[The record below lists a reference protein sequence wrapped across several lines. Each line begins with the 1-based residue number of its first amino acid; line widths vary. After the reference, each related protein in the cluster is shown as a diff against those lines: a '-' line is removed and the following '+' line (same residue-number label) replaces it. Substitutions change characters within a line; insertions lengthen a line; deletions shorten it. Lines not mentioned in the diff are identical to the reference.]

1 MDDEA
6 SPMRRTL
13 LLSGLLSAAL
23 LALAGCGE
31 DPAAEGAAAGGPPGG
46 MQLPVEAV
54 TVQSQSLSGGL
65 QTVGSLRA
73 DESVIVRPEVGGRIE
88 RIHFEEGGRVAAGQ
102 PLFTLDASVA
112 RAALN
117 EAEANLEN
125 SRRAN
130 ARAAELAGSQL
141 IAKSDY
147 DTTRAAFAVDQ
158 ARVASARAA
167 LSKMTLRAPF
177 SGRIGLREVS
187 VGDFVSVGQD
197 LVPLVRMDP
206 IKVDFSVPEGALS
219 QIASGQPIDVT
230 VDAFPGQT
238 FAGKVVAIAPV
249 IDPGSRSVQLR
260 AEIPNPDG
268 RLRPGQFA
276 KLVLDTSGGVSGLL
290 IPEQALMQEGETRFV
305 YTVVD
310 GKAHKAVVKTGPRVP
325 GKVQVL
331 EGLKA
336 GDVVITAG
344 QGKPMMHEG
353 MAVMVLPAAGGE
365 AGAKPAAAAASTPA
379 AAGASEGDAAAAPA
393 ADAESPETVAE
404 DAQ

>member
-1 MDDEA
+1 
-6 SPMRRTL
+6 MRRTL
-13 LLSGLLSAAL
+13 LLPGLLPGL
-23 LALAGCGE
+23 LAATVLVLAGCGD
-31 DPAAEGAAAGGPPGG
+31 DPAAGGAAAGGPPGG
-46 MQLPVEAV
+46 MQVPVEAV
-54 TVQSQSLSGGL
+54 TIQPQPLSGGL

-73 DESVIVRPEVGGRIE
+73 DESVVVRPEVGGRIE
-88 RIHFEEGGRVAAGQ
+88 RIHFEEGGRVSAGQ

-117 EAEANLEN
+117 EAQANVEN

-130 ARAAELAGSQL
+130 ARAAELADSQL

-206 IKVDFSVPEGALS
+206 IEVDFSVPEGALS
-219 QIASGQPIDVT
+219 RIASGQSIDVT
-230 VDAFPGQT
+230 VDAFPGET

-249 IDPGSRSVQLR
+249 IDPNSRSVQLR

-276 KLVLDTSGGVSGLL
+276 KLVLDTSEGAAKGLL
-290 IPEQALMQEGETRFV
+290 IPEQALMQEGETRYV

-310 GKAHKAVVKTGPRVP
+310 GKAHKAVVTTGTRVP
-325 GKVQVL
+325 GKVQVV
-331 EGLKA
+331 EGLSA

-353 MAVMVLPAAGGE
+353 MAVMVLPEGGTQPAGQ
-365 AGAKPAAAAASTPA
+365 AG
-379 AAGASEGDAAAAPA
+379 AAPA
-393 ADAESPETVAE
+393 AEDATAPKPDADAGTDTHETAAE